1 MGFILSRSRPALA
14 LGPGPRGVQQ
24 ARRWVVDAIRSLG
37 RTDLSESAELGVSEL
52 VTNALLHGSPPIAV
66 RLGGTTEHPRV
77 EVHDHSTDPPVLPE
91 DAPSMSDLGLDDVIP
106 QRDAH
111 DDDLLVTF
119 GRGLEIVARCAVAW
133 GAEIESGG
141 KVVWF
146 TPAAEVGDTGSAGQV
161 TGLAPAASTVDRDEQ
176 RTFHLL
182 GVPVDWLQEFQR
194 HYLELRRE
202 VRLLALAHEE
212 HYPLA
217 KTLSD
222 HFGAMHRQLVHG
234 VEVDHETT
242 TRSPDGTADL
252 VVHLPPE
259 SVDEMASL
267 VDLLDFADEFAARER
282 LLAVARTPAQRTFQ
296 TWFLTEFVRQRDG
309 HPPRAWSAPP
319 AYRAQ
324 A

>member
-1 MGFILSRSRPALA
+1 M
-14 LGPGPRGVQQ
+14 
-24 ARRWVVDAIRSLG
+24 VDVIKGLG
-37 RTDLSESAELGVSEL
+37 RPDLSESAELGVSEL
-52 VTNALLHGSPPIAV
+52 VTNALLHGTPPVSV
-66 RLGGTTEHPRV
+66 RIGGTTDHPRV
-77 EVHDHSTDPPVLPE
+77 EVHDHSTDPPVLPDE
-91 DAPSMSDLGLDDVIP
+91 TSSIPDLGLEDFLADENDDE
-106 QRDAH
+106 
-111 DDDLLVTF
+111 DLLVTF
-119 GRGLEIVARCAVAW
+119 GRGLDIVARCAEAW
-133 GAEIESGG
+133 GAEIETTG

-146 TPAAEVGDTGSAGQV
+146 TPAVEVGDTVSSGHV
-161 TGLAPAASTVDRDEQ
+161 TGVPSAVPQDDRGDQ
-176 RTFHLL
+176 RAFHLL
-182 GVPVDWLQEFQR
+182 RVPADWLQEFQR

-234 VEVDHETT
+234 IEVDHDATP
-242 TRSPDGTADL
+242 SSDGTVDL

-259 SVDEMASL
+259 SVDEMGSL

-282 LLAVARTPAQRTFQ
+282 LLSVARTPAQRTFQ

-309 HPPRAWSAPP
+309 HPPRAWAAPP

>member
-1 MGFILSRSRPALA
+1 MGFIVSRIRPGLA
-14 LGPGPRGVQQ
+14 LGPGPRGAQQ
-24 ARRWVVDAIRSLG
+24 ARRWVVDAIRALG
-37 RTDLSESAELGVSEL
+37 RSDLSESAELGVSEL
-52 VTNALLHGSPPIAV
+52 VTNALLHGTPPVSV
-66 RLGGTTEHPRV
+66 RVGGTTEHPRV
-77 EVHDHSTDPPVLPE
+77 EVHDHSTEPPVLPDE
-91 DAPSMSDLGLDDVIP
+91 APSIPDLGLDDLLGEE
-106 QRDAH
+106 DA
-111 DDDLLVTF
+111 DADVLVTF
-119 GRGLEIVARCAVAW
+119 GRGLDIVARCAEAW
-133 GAEIESGG
+133 GAEIETEG

-146 TPAAEVGDTGSAGQV
+146 TPAGEVGDTGAAGRI
-161 TGLAPAASTVDRDEQ
+161 TGLPPAVPRDDRDAQ
-176 RTFHLL
+176 QPFHLL

-234 VEVDHETT
+234 VEVDPEATP
-242 TRSPDGTADL
+242 SQDGTVDL
-252 VVHLPPE
+252 VVHLAPE
-259 SVDEMASL
+259 SVDEMGSL

-282 LLAVARTPAQRTFQ
+282 LLSVARTPEQRTFQ
-296 TWFLTEFVRQRDG
+296 TWFLSEFVRQRDG
-309 HPPRAWSAPP
+309 RAPQAWSAPP